1 MAFKEIVT
9 KAVIGKA
16 KKTSSND
23 FTMQTAEV
31 PTTVLGC
38 WVINHTFS
46 GSKGDN
52 KVNINGSFDVN
63 VWYSYDTDS
72 KTAVSTQKYS
82 YTDAMMVPL
91 KDNSNLSSAS
101 DIIVRCLKQPTV
113 SNVTIEDGLV
123 KLSIEKEL
131 GVEVVGEAKVKI
143 NVEEDEDDYVEVYD
157 DDIVDEAIEEIDEQY
172 LDEPSTDTEN

>member
-23 FTMQTAEV
+23 FTMQTEQT

-52 KVNINGSFDVN
+52 KVLINGSYDVN

-72 KTAVSTQKYS
+72 KTAVATQKYS
-82 YTDAMMVPL
+82 YTDSMVVPL
-91 KDNSNLSSAS
+91 KEDAKLTSAS
-101 DIIVRCLKQPTV
+101 EIIVRCLKQPTV
-113 SNVTIEDGLV
+113 ANVTIEDGLV
-123 KLSIEKEL
+123 HLTIEKEL
-131 GVEVVGEAKVKI
+131 GVEIVGDAKVKI
-143 NVEEDEDDYVEVYD
+143 NVEDDEDDYVEVF
-157 DDIVDEAIEEIDEQY
+157 DEEKISDAVSDIEEDY
-172 LDEPSTDTEN
+172 LTDTNAEES

>member
-9 KAVIGKA
+9 KAVVGKA

-23 FTMQTAEV
+23 FTMQTEQV

-52 KVNINGSFDVN
+52 NVNINGSYDVN

-72 KTAVSTQKYS
+72 KTAVSTKKYT
-82 YTDAMMVPL
+82 YTDHMNVPL
-91 KDNSNLSSAS
+91 KDDSKLANAS
-101 DIIVRCLKQPTV
+101 EIIVRCLRQPTV
-113 SNVTIEDGLV
+113 SNVNIEDGIVHLT
-123 KLSIEKEL
+123 IEKEL
-131 GVEVVGEAKVKI
+131 GVEIVGDAKVKI

-157 DDIVDEAIEEIDEQY
+157 DNIDEAIEEVNEEYLEQ
-172 LDEPSTDTEN
+172 EE